1 MKKSKQLI
9 FTKILYSLFTI
20 MTILSLF
27 IVYKNSD
34 NDLSF
39 KFLVGYIFLVFF
51 MLAYVPLIAIVNTRK
66 YKWVYIRKSIFKFIA
81 LFILLSILNYVFDY
95 IIRPSKIDLF
105 SIFST
110 SAGLSFGIAFFNIM
124 FLKEDR
130 WNQIK

>member
-95 IIRPSKIDLF
+95 IIRPSKILAQVYLLVLLF
-105 SIFST
+105 LTLCF
-110 SAGLSFGIAFFNIM
+110 
-124 FLKEDR
+124 
-130 WNQIK
+130 